1 MLKIAIIS
9 INQPSLN
16 SASKLAQYL
25 GEYEID
31 IYGKKDLEHNLD
43 NLITYEKID
52 HVLENGW
59 KKYDAIICILAMGIV
74 VRKIAPLL
82 ESKATDPAVLVM
94 NMDLSKVIPLL
105 SGHIGGANELS
116 DVIASKIEGCIN
128 FISTATDQVKAFAF
142 DMFAKKNGMKIE
154 NLERL
159 ANISNRLI
167 NKKDVKVYAPK
178 AVFESIENKTNLE
191 LVDIENIDENTVVI
205 SAKDLGLNTTNLTL
219 KPKIYLGM
227 GCNRDTS
234 FEDIE
239 KAFLWFIEKHGV
251 TKEQIAN
258 IASFEAKADEKGLL
272 EFAKKYNFD
281 IQFYSDVEINNLEGE
296 FSKSAST
303 KFFGLKGVAEPSSVL
318 VSKYKELVLPK
329 EVYEKKITIAGAI

>member
-16 SASKLAQYL
+16 SAIELKSCL
-25 GEYEID
+25 GEYKVD

-52 HVLENGW
+52 TVLENGW

-82 ESKATDPAVLVM
+82 ESKATDPAILVM
-94 NMDLSKVIPLL
+94 SIDLSKVIPLL

-116 DVIASKIEGCIN
+116 DLIANKIDGCIN
-128 FISTATDQVKAFAF
+128 FISTATDQVKVFAF
-142 DMFAKKNGMKIE
+142 DMFAKKNDMKIE
-154 NLERL
+154 NLNRL

-167 NKKDVKVYAPK
+167 NKQKVKVLTSQTL
-178 AVFESIENKTNLE
+178 FETIENRTNLE
-191 LVDIENIDENTVVI
+191 LISDGCDENTVI
-205 SAKDLGLNTTNLTL
+205 INPFGNSDNLHL
-219 KPKIYLGM
+219 KPKVYLGI

-239 KAFLWFIEKHGV
+239 KAFLWFIDKY
-251 TKEQIAN
+251 KLQKQDIKN
-258 IASFEAKADEKGLL
+258 IASFEAKSDEKGLL
-272 EFAKKYNFD
+272 EFANRYNF
-281 IQFYSDVEINNLEGE
+281 EILFFNEKQINALEGE
-296 FSKSAST
+296 FSPSQAT
-303 KFFGLKGVAEPSSVL
+303 KFFGLKGVAEPSSIL
-318 VSKYKELVLPK
+318 ISRYKELIIPK
-329 EVYEKKITIAGAI
+329 EVFEKKITIAGAI

>member
-16 SASKLAQYL
+16 SAIKLNEYL
-25 GEYEID
+25 SEYEVD
-31 IYGKKDLEHNLD
+31 IYGKKDLQSD
-43 NLITYEKID
+43 FDKFICYEKID
-52 HVLENGW
+52 SVLENGW

-94 NMDLSKVIPLL
+94 SMDLSKVIPLL

-116 DVIASKIEGCIN
+116 DVIAKKIDGCIN
-128 FISTATDQVKAFAF
+128 FISTATDQVKVFAF
-142 DMFAKKNGMKIE
+142 DMFAKKNAMKIE
-154 NLERL
+154 NLNKL

-167 NKKDVKVYAPK
+167 NKQKVKVFTYKNIFDAIDDK
-178 AVFESIENKTNLE
+178 NNLQLINADE
-191 LVDIENIDENTVVI
+191 IDENTVI
-205 SAKDLGLNTTNLTL
+205 INPLKSSDKLQL

-227 GCNRDTS
+227 GCNRNTS

-239 KAFLWFIEKHGV
+239 KAFFYFLDKHNLDL
-251 TKEQIAN
+251 EQIEN
-258 IASFEAKADEKGLL
+258 IASFEAKNDEVGLL
-272 EFAKKYNFD
+272 TFAKKYNFD
-281 IQFYSDVEINNLEGE
+281 IEFFDEKQINALEGE
-296 FSKSAST
+296 FSPSQAK

-318 VSKYKELVLPK
+318 VSKYKELIIPK
-329 EVYEKKITIAGAI
+329 EVYEKKITIAGAV

>member
-16 SASKLAQYL
+16 SAYKLAEIL
-25 GEYEID
+25 NDHKID
-31 IYGKKDLEHNLD
+31 IFGKKDLEKTKD

-52 HVLENGW
+52 HVFENGW
-59 KKYDAIICILAMGIV
+59 KKYDAIICIVAMGIV
-74 VRKIAPLL
+74 VRKIAPHL

-94 NMDLSKVIPLL
+94 SMDLSKVIPLL

-116 DVIASKIEGCIN
+116 NEIANRIDGCIN

-142 DMFAKKNGMKIE
+142 DMFAKKNDMKIE
-154 NLERL
+154 NLDKL

-167 NKKDVKVYAPK
+167 NKKIVKVVAPTS
-178 AVFESIENKTNLE
+178 VYESIENKTNLE
-191 LVDIENIDENTVVI
+191 LIDENQIDENTVI
-205 SAKDLGLNTTNLTL
+205 IDPLGKSNNLHL
-219 KPKIYLGM
+219 KPKVYIGM
-227 GCNRDTS
+227 GCNRDSS
-234 FEDIE
+234 FQDIE
-239 KAFLWFIEKHGV
+239 KAFLWFIEKHDIE
-251 TKEQIAN
+251 KEQVAN
-258 IASFEAKADEKGLL
+258 IASFEVKRDEKGLL

-281 IQFYSDVEINNLEGE
+281 IKFFSEEEINNLEGE

-303 KFFGLKGVAEPSSVL
+303 KFFGLKGVSEPSSVL
-318 VSKYKELVLPK
+318 VSLYKELILPK

>member
-16 SASKLAQYL
+16 SACKLAEIL
-25 GEYEID
+25 SDHEID
-31 IYGKKDLEHNLD
+31 IYGKKNLEHNLD

-52 HVLENGW
+52 HVFENGW
-59 KKYDAIICILAMGIV
+59 KKYDAIICIVAMGIV
-74 VRKIAPLL
+74 VRKIAPHL

-94 NMDLSKVIPLL
+94 SMDLFKVIPLL

-116 DVIASKIEGCIN
+116 DEIANRIDGCIN

-142 DMFAKKNGMKIE
+142 DMFAKKNGIKIE
-154 NLERL
+154 NLDKL

-167 NKKDVKVYAPK
+167 NKKEVKVFAPK
-178 AVFESIENKTNLE
+178 AVYESIENKTNLE
-191 LVDIENIDENTVVI
+191 LVDIDSVDENTVVI
-205 SAKDLGLNTTNLTL
+205 YPKSLALNTTNLTL
-219 KPKIYLGM
+219 KPKVFLGM

-239 KAFLWFIEKHGV
+239 KAFLWFIDKHGI
-251 TKEQIAN
+251 KKDQIGN

-281 IQFYSDVEINNLEGE
+281 IKFYNENEINNTDGE

-318 VSKYKELVLPK
+318 ISQYKELVLPK

>member
-16 SASKLAQYL
+16 SAERLKEYL
-25 GEYEID
+25 KEYEVD
-31 IYGKKDLEHNLD
+31 IYGKDGLEHNLKEFKS
-43 NLITYEKID
+43 YEKID
-52 HVLENGW
+52 TVLADGW

-82 ESKATDPAVLVM
+82 KSKATDPAILVM
-94 NMDLSKVIPLL
+94 SIDLLKVIPLL

-116 DVIASKIEGCIN
+116 DVIANKIDGCIN

-142 DMFAKKNGMKIE
+142 DMFAKKNNMEIE
-154 NLERL
+154 NLNCL

-167 NKKDVKVYAPK
+167 NKKSVKVFAPK
-178 AVFESIENKTNLE
+178 AVFESIKDKTNLE
-191 LVDIENIDENTVVI
+191 LIEKDCIDQNTVI
-205 SAKDLGLNTTNLTL
+205 INPFGKSDNLHL
-219 KPKIYLGM
+219 KPKVYIGI

-234 FEDIE
+234 FEDIQ
-239 KAFLWFIEKHGV
+239 KAFLWFLDKYGIK
-251 TKEQIAN
+251 KEQVKN
-258 IASFEAKADEKGLL
+258 IASFKVKADEKGLL

-281 IQFYSDVEINNLEGE
+281 IKFFNKEEINNLDGE

-303 KFFGLKGVAEPSSVL
+303 KFFGLKGVAEPSCIL
-318 VSKYKELVLPK
+318 ISKYKELIIPK

>member
-16 SASKLAQYL
+16 SAERLKEYL
-25 GEYEID
+25 KEYEVD
-31 IYGKKDLEHNLD
+31 VYGKDGLEHNLKEFKS
-43 NLITYEKID
+43 YEKID
-52 HVLENGW
+52 TVLAEGW

-82 ESKATDPAVLVM
+82 KSKATDPAILVM
-94 NMDLSKVIPLL
+94 SIDLLKVIPLL

-116 DVIASKIEGCIN
+116 DVIANKIDGCIN

-142 DMFAKKNGMKIE
+142 DMFAKKNNMEIE
-154 NLERL
+154 NLNCL

-167 NKKDVKVYAPK
+167 NKKSVKVFTLK
-178 AVFESIENKTNLE
+178 AVFESIKDKTNLK
-191 LVDIENIDENTVVI
+191 LIEKDCIDQNTVI
-205 SAKDLGLNTTNLTL
+205 INPLGKSDNLHL
-219 KPKIYLGM
+219 KPKLYIGI
-227 GCNRDTS
+227 GCNRGTS
-234 FEDIE
+234 FEDIQ
-239 KAFLWFIEKHGV
+239 KAFLWFLDKYGIK
-251 TKEQIAN
+251 KEQIKN
-258 IASFEAKADEKGLL
+258 IASFKAKADEKGLL

-281 IQFYSDVEINNLEGE
+281 IKFFNKEEINNLDGE

-303 KFFGLKGVAEPSSVL
+303 KFFGLKGVAEPSSIL
-318 VSKYKELVLPK
+318 ISKYKELIIPK

>member
-16 SASKLAQYL
+16 SAVKLAEYL
-25 GEYEID
+25 GEYKLD
-31 IYGKKDLEHNLD
+31 IYGKKDLEHHLD

-52 HVLENGW
+52 TVLENGW

-82 ESKATDPAVLVM
+82 ESKATDPAVLVIS
-94 NMDLSKVIPLL
+94 MDLLKVIPIL

-116 DVIASKIEGCIN
+116 DLIASKIDGCIN
-128 FISTATDQVKAFAF
+128 FISTATDQVEAFAF
-142 DMFAKKNGMKIE
+142 DMFGKKNGMMIE
-154 NLERL
+154 NLDRL

-167 NKKDVKVYAPK
+167 NKKSVKVFTSK
-178 AVFESIENKTNLE
+178 AIYETIENKTNLE
-191 LVDIENIDENTVVI
+191 LVEEDAIDENTVVI
-205 SAKDLGLNTTNLTL
+205 SSKYSTLNTSNLIL
-219 KPKIYLGM
+219 KPKVFIGM

-239 KAFLWFIEKHGV
+239 QAFLWFINKHGLE
-251 TKEQIAN
+251 KEQIEN
-258 IASFEAKADEKGLL
+258 IASFEAKSNEKGLL
-272 EFAKKYNFD
+272 EFAKKYNFH
-281 IQFYSDVEINNLEGE
+281 IIFYNKNEINSLQAK

-303 KFFGLKGVAEPSSVL
+303 KIFGLKGVAEPSSVL
-318 VSKYKELVLPK
+318 LSKYKELILPK
-329 EVYEKKITIAGAI
+329 EVFKKKITIAGAV